1 VRSEIDR
8 IQQALDLQGPVIEE
22 YNVRVHAMVEAWV
35 AARRGVL
42 EEAAVLAVREGD
54 V

>member
-1 VRSEIDR
+1 VRTEINR

-22 YNVRVHAMVEAWV
+22 YNVRVHDLVKAWV

-42 EEAAVLAVREGD
+42 EEAAVP
-54 V
+54 